1 MHEIPV
7 SHILLA
13 LGADGPFLLGI
24 IIPIL
29 RRDQLL
35 FPAVEMLAQI
45 LDNHR
50 RLGQHKRL
58 GRRAGRLE
66 GDDGRLA
73 QRVDLLE
80 LGGCEEVGAALEG
93 LEVVGEVEFF
103 KEPED
108 ALGAGFFE
116 PGELLEGGWV
126 ASTLRWWLG
135 DVPVEGD
142 LGAVVVVVVVWGG
155 HFAGL
160 LDSVSIRLV
169 GKVLGWAEVSWASYI
184 EQDRSLGGPRLV
196 KIKCVIAGDKL
207 VDSRSGSP
215 FFCQDHS
222 GCVLLIWPD
231 QVRPEIATHSVV
243 HSSGGSSSILF

>member
-24 IIPIL
+24 IIPVL

-35 FPAVEMLAQI
+35 LPAVEMLAQI

-73 QRVDLLE
+73 ERVDLLE
-80 LGGCEEVGAALEG
+80 LGGCEVVGAALED
-93 LEVVGEVEFF
+93 LEVIGEVEFF
-103 KEPED
+103 EEPED

-116 PGELLEGGWV
+116 PGGMVRVLGV
-126 ASTLRWWLG
+126 TSSTF
-135 DVPVEGD
+135 
-142 LGAVVVVVVVWGG
+142 VVVVG
-155 HFAGL
+155 
-160 LDSVSIRLV
+160 
-169 GKVLGWAEVSWASYI
+169 
-184 EQDRSLGGPRLV
+184 
-196 KIKCVIAGDKL
+196 
-207 VDSRSGSP
+207 
-215 FFCQDHS
+215 
-222 GCVLLIWPD
+222 
-231 QVRPEIATHSVV
+231 
-243 HSSGGSSSILF
+243 

>member
-1 MHEIPV
+1 MHEISV

-29 RRDQLL
+29 RRNQLL
-35 FPAVEMLAQI
+35 LPAVEMLAQI

-80 LGGCEEVGAALEG
+80 LGGREEVGAALEG

-108 ALGAGFFE
+108 TLGAGFFE
-116 PGELLEGGWV
+116 PGELLGGM
-126 ASTLRWWLG
+126 
-135 DVPVEGD
+135 
-142 LGAVVVVVVVWGG
+142 
-155 HFAGL
+155 
-160 LDSVSIRLV
+160 
-169 GKVLGWAEVSWASYI
+169 
-184 EQDRSLGGPRLV
+184 
-196 KIKCVIAGDKL
+196 
-207 VDSRSGSP
+207 
-215 FFCQDHS
+215 
-222 GCVLLIWPD
+222 GC
-231 QVRPEIATHSVV
+231 
-243 HSSGGSSSILF
+243 